1 MNANRIKYLLD
12 DFFKEKSND
21 YGNYYTQFEKLA
33 NIFNILTNKN
43 ITAEDC
49 VLVLILLKL
58 LRESNNHKNDNIIDA
73 IGYLRML
80 IK

>member
-1 MNANRIKYLLD
+1 MNVNEIKDLLD
-12 DFFKEKSND
+12 NFFREKSDN
-21 YGNYYTQFEKLA
+21 YGDYYTQFEKLA
-33 NIFNILTNKN
+33 NIFNVLTNKN
-43 ITAEDC
+43 ITCEDC

-58 LRESNNHKNDNIIDA
+58 LRESNRHNNDNIIDA